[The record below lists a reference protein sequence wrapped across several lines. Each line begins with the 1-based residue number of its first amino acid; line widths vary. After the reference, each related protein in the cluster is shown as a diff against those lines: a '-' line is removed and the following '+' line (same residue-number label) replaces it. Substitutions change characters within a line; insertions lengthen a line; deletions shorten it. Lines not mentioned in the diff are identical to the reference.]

1 MEMIKLLSSHYI
13 GKITE
18 LEVARSFLSLGY
30 QVCEP
35 LVADSRY
42 DFIVDIKGKLY
53 KIQVKTSTLK
63 EDGSYIEFATSTSHT
78 NTKGTVYIG
87 DKFNDLL
94 YSEDLLRK
102 TNHKLSIAA
111 NPRHTLI
118 IESRKP
124 LFYRCGVEFAFG
136 HSAECYVMYDKRL

>member
-78 NTKGTVYIG
+78 NTKGTVNIKYSPNDVDYFATMYDGQCYIVPI
-87 DKFNDLL
+87 N
-94 YSEDLLRK
+94 
-102 TNHKLSIAA
+102 
-111 NPRHTLI
+111 
-118 IESRKP
+118 
-124 LFYRCGVEFAFG
+124 RCGGRCQRLRLKPTKNGQTVGITFAKDFKL
-136 HSAECYVMYDKRL
+136 EDMFPTD